1 MRGRFIVDYTDRPF
15 TTRSTGSPDMS
26 ENTKRERMGR
36 IAPETMTEAQKQA
49 AAELASGPRGEVRG
63 PFNVLLRSPE
73 LMTPLQKVGEYLRFR
88 CQLDRRIAEMATL
101 IAARHWTQLYEW
113 SAHHPLALKAGLKPD
128 IAQAIA
134 EGRRPTGMAQDEE
147 SVYDLLTEALQNK
160 SVSDPTYER
169 GIKQFGEQNLV
180 DLLAIAGYYA
190 MLALLLNVA
199 RTQLPEGRE
208 AGM

>member
-1 MRGRFIVDYTDRPF
+1 MANETAR
-15 TTRSTGSPDMS
+15 
-26 ENTKRERMGR
+26 RERMPR
-36 IAPETMTEAQKQA
+36 LAPENMTEAQRSA

-73 LMTPLQKVGEYLRFR
+73 LMSPLQKVGEYLRFR

-113 SAHHPLALKAGLKPD
+113 NAHHPLALKAGLKPE

-134 EGRRPTGMAQDEE
+134 EGRRPNGMAQDEE
-147 SVYDLLTEALQNK
+147 VVYDVLTEALQNK
-160 SVSDPTYER
+160 SVSDATYER
-169 GIKQFGEQNLV
+169 GVQQFGEQNLV

-190 MLALLLNVA
+190 MLAMLLNVA
-199 RTQLPEGRE
+199 RTQLPEGKQP
-208 AGM
+208 GMPHFPN

>member
-1 MRGRFIVDYTDRPF
+1 MATQS
-15 TTRSTGSPDMS
+15 TR
-26 ENTKRERMGR
+26 RERMSKLN
-36 IAPETMTEAQKQA
+36 PENMTEAQRKA

-73 LMTPLQKVGEYLRFR
+73 LMSPLQKVGEYLRFR

-101 IAARHWTQLYEW
+101 IAARHWTQVYEW
-113 SAHHPLALKAGLKPD
+113 NAHHPLALKAGLKPD

-134 EGRRPTGMAQDEE
+134 EGRRPAGMAVDEE
-147 SVYDLLTEALQNK
+147 IVYDVLTEALQNK
-160 SVSDPTYER
+160 SVSDVTYER

-180 DLLAIAGYYA
+180 DVLAIAGYYA

-208 AGM
+208 AGMPHFPN

>member
-1 MRGRFIVDYTDRPF
+1 MANQN
-15 TTRSTGSPDMS
+15 TR
-26 ENTKRERMGR
+26 RERMSK
-36 IAPETMTEAQKQA
+36 ITAENMTEAQRKA

-73 LMTPLQKVGEYLRFR
+73 LMSPLQKVGEYLRFR

-101 IAARHWTQLYEW
+101 IAARHWTQVYEW
-113 SAHHPLALKAGLKPD
+113 NAHHPLALKAGLKPEV
-128 IAQAIA
+128 AQAIA
-134 EGRRPTGMAQDEE
+134 EGRRPSGMAVDEE
-147 SVYDLLTEALQNK
+147 IVYDVLTEALQNK
-160 SVSDPTYER
+160 SVSDVTYER

-180 DLLAIAGYYA
+180 DVLAIAGYYA

-208 AGM
+208 AGMPHFPN